1 MFEEM
6 MAKALEQAVKAL
18 VHDDV
23 PVGAVIVKDEKVI
36 AKAHNRRFCD
46 KDSTSHAEILA
57 IRKACSFFNEQFL
70 DGCDIY
76 VTCEP
81 CIMCAGAI
89 IQARIKNLYF
99 GAYDNKAG
107 CAGSVLNVFDTPFNH
122 KVSVKGGIMEEECS
136 KMLSDFFKKKRKLD
150 SEEA

>member
-18 VHDDV
+18 DHDDV

-57 IRKACSFFNEQFL
+57 IRKTCSFF
-70 DGCDIY
+70 
-76 VTCEP
+76 
-81 CIMCAGAI
+81 
-89 IQARIKNLYF
+89 
-99 GAYDNKAG
+99 
-107 CAGSVLNVFDTPFNH
+107 
-122 KVSVKGGIMEEECS
+122 
-136 KMLSDFFKKKRKLD
+136 KK
-150 SEEA
+150 S

>member
-1 MFEEM
+1 MLKEM
-6 MAKALEQAVKAL
+6 MTKALDEASKAL
-18 VHDDV
+18 DHDDV
-23 PVGAVIVKDEKVI
+23 PVGAIIVKDGKII

-57 IRKACSFFNEQFL
+57 IREACSFFNTQFL
-70 DGCDIY
+70 DECDIY

-99 GAYDNKAG
+99 GAYDKKAG

-122 KVSVKGGIMEEECS
+122 KVNVNGGIMEEDCS
-136 KMLSDFFKKKRKLD
+136 RQLSGFFKTKRKQAN
-150 SEEA
+150 E